1 MERGLYI
8 AASGMVAEQMRQDQI
23 ANDLANA
30 STPGYKADR
39 VTQKAFA
46 DLLLSNTAAGQQ
58 VGGHGAGVA
67 RRPDDTDPRRSRCA
81 STGEPL
87 DLAIAGDGWFA
98 VQTAQGVRYTRNGQF
113 ATAADGH
120 AHRPARQRGA
130 RHERPAG
137 EGGRPTAPSTAQ
149 AVGVFALTTPAKQGD
164 NLFSGTAGGPGRRH
178 VRTGALE
185 GSGVDPARTM
195 VDMIA
200 SFRAF
205 EAGQKAIQTI
215 DESLH
220 KAAGR
225 LAAGRPRPERRGA
238 GCSKASTPPRPAWP
252 PSSSGS
258 TASPTTSRTPPRPAT
273 STCASASATCST
285 TRRARRRARP

>member
-39 VTQKAFA
+39 VTQRAFA
-46 DLLLSNTAAGQQ
+46 DLLLTDTVTGQTI
-58 VGGHGAGVA
+58 GGLSTGAGIDRMV
-67 RRPDDTDPRRSRCA
+67 TDLAPQPLRE
-81 STGEPL
+81 TGEPL
-87 DLAIAGDGWFA
+87 DMAIAGDGFFA

-113 ATAADGH
+113 TEAADGTLTDQLGN
-120 AHRPARQRGA
+120 AVLGA
-130 RHERPAG
+130 NGQPVKVGADGHVAA
-137 EGGRPTAPSTAQ
+137 TD
-149 AVGVFALTTPAKQGD
+149 VGVFALANVAKQGD
-164 NLFSGTAGGPGRRH
+164 NLFTGSPAGQATGT

-205 EAGQKAIQTI
+205 EAGQRAIQTI
-215 DESLH
+215 DDTLH
-220 KAAGR
+220 K
-225 LAAGRPRPERRGA
+225 
-238 GCSKASTPPRPAWP
+238 
-252 PSSSGS
+252 
-258 TASPTTSRTPPRPAT
+258 TATQV
-273 STCASASATCST
+273 ASANGNA
-285 TRRARRRARP
+285 